1 MTTYW
6 HKLLSESF
14 SCVKMGQLRDSP
26 DGTADKNLPTN
37 AGDKGSIPN
46 LGRPHMLW
54 AAEPVH
60 HNH

>member
-14 SCVKMGQLRDSP
+14 SYVKMGQLRDSP

-37 AGDKGSIPN
+37 AGDMGSIPN
-46 LGRPHMLW
+46 LGRSHMLW
-54 AAEPVH
+54 AAEPAY
-60 HNH
+60 HNY